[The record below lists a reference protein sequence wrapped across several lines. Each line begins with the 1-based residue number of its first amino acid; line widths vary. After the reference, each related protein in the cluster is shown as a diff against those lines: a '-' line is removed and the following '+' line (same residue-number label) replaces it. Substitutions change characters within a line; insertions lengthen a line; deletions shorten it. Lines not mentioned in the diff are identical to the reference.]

1 MTSQTRVAGQSLPA
15 LYRLVSAL
23 ALLATTLPGLAAEL
37 TFAVHPVLPPSRTV
51 EVYQPLVNYLSKATG
66 QKIRLVTN
74 TNFLTH
80 WQAMKR
86 DKYDLILDGPH
97 FTDYRAKRMGY
108 TVLAKL
114 PEVVS
119 YTLAANENQ
128 LILEPAELIGKT
140 IATTAAPAIGALRL
154 AELYPNPLRQPTIV
168 ETPDSEQAAELAV
181 QGKVAAAMIPAP
193 LVGRY
198 PSLITV
204 ATTQQVPSPGISASP
219 AVSAELQQALRR
231 ALLDAP
237 NTPDGRKALEALNAP
252 ALEPADN
259 NSFHGLDRLLEGMW
273 GY

>member
-1 MTSQTRVAGQSLPA
+1 MTSQTRAAGQSLPA
-15 LYRLVSAL
+15 LYRLVSVL
-23 ALLATTLPGLAAEL
+23 ALLASALPALAAEL
-37 TFAVHPVLPPSRTV
+37 TFAVHPVLPQARTV
-51 EVYQPLVNYLSKATG
+51 QVYLPLANYLSKATG

-119 YTLAANENQ
+119 YTLVANESQ
-128 LILEPAELIGKT
+128 MILEPAELIGKT

-219 AVSAELQQALRR
+219 AVSAELQQSLRR

-237 NTPDGRKALEALNAP
+237 GTPDGRKALEALNAP

-259 NSFHGLDRLLEGMW
+259 DSFHGLERLLEGMW